1 MNWGYIMG
9 AGGKT
14 PVPFNLD
21 EKTHCHALLSG
32 GSGSGKSYSLVYLC
46 GQLLQNQPD
55 IKVYFCDFKNSEDF
69 AFLNKYPY
77 YYSGDDSYRGVME
90 YYESFC
96 NARKQGNC
104 VRRYLLVFDEY
115 PACISYYATKDK
127 IDKTKK
133 SNEILSAV
141 AEILMLGR
149 GISFGIWI
157 VTQRADA
164 SLFLGGSRDDFQII
178 VGLGR
183 MSKEQKSMIFFG
195 EEIPNK
201 VYHQGEGCILAD
213 GYPLQEIVYPRIRNT
228 VDWKKHILR
237 ILQRY
242 CDK

>member
-1 MNWGYIMG
+1 MG

-21 EKTHCHALLSG
+21 VKTHCHALLTG
-32 GSGSGKSYSLVYLC
+32 GSGSGKSYALLYLLGC
-46 GQLLQNQPD
+46 LLQDDPQV
-55 IKVYFCDFKNSEDF
+55 KVYFCDFKKSEDF
-69 AFLNKYPY
+69 AFLSEYPY
-77 YYSGDDSYRGVME
+77 YYGGDDCYRGVME

-96 NARKQGNC
+96 NTRKQGKC
-104 VRRYLLVFDEY
+104 VRRHLLVYDDY
-115 PACISYYATKDK
+115 SASISYYATKDK

-149 GISFGIWI
+149 GISFGIWT

-164 SLFLGGSRDDFQII
+164 SYYLAGTRDSTMVCIA
-178 VGLGR
+178 VGH
-183 MSKEQKSMIFFG
+183 MSKELKSMLFSD